1 MISFCLRMTNR
12 FSTFRPFS
20 WSKKS
25 FLDLLG
31 LKTLILFVSLCYSL
45 AKKAKFN
52 RKFTLQAQMG
62 HFSLYIECPN

>member
-31 LKTLILFVSLCYSL
+31 LKTPHMVVYLCYSL
-45 AKKAKFN
+45 AKKAN
-52 RKFTLQAQMG
+52 LTLNLHLSSNGALFVLNSVQT
-62 HFSLYIECPN
+62 